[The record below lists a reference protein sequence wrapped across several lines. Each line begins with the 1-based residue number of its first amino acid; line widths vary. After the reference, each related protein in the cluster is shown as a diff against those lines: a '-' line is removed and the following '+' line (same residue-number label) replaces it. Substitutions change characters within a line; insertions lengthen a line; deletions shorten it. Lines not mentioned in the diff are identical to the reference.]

1 MTSMLGQRGGA
12 GNIQPRRDHSLPN
25 RTVHL
30 VREPG
35 HTGTAAGDR
44 RVRRTRQAL
53 VGALVELVLEK
64 RYDAITIQN
73 LLDRADVG
81 RATFYAHYRGKDDLL
96 LGSFEG
102 LLEALDRGM
111 DHGGAPSR
119 RLAPARELFHHVGQM
134 GEFHRALARAHMLD
148 RVYQA
153 GTNALSQSI
162 ARRLAGLP
170 GATLTDSAALP
181 ALAHG
186 FAGALFAMLRWWV
199 DHDTP
204 CSAERMDELYHTLL
218 ARSATDSSKGTNG
231 ETGV

>member
-12 GNIQPRRDHSLPN
+12 GNVQPRRDRSLPN
-25 RTVHL
+25 RSVHL
-30 VREPG
+30 IREPG
-35 HTGTAAGDR
+35 HTGTAMGDR

-53 VGALVELVLEK
+53 VDALVELVLEK

-96 LGSFEG
+96 LRSFEG

-111 DHGGAPSR
+111 DRGAPSR

-134 GEFHRALARAHMLD
+134 GELHRALARAHMLD

-153 GTNALSQSI
+153 GTSCLSRTI
-162 ARRLAGLP
+162 ARRLAALASETP
-170 GATLTDSAALP
+170 ADSASLP

-204 CSAERMDELYHTLL
+204 CSPERMDELFHTIR
-218 ARSATDSSKGTNG
+218 ARSATDSS
-231 ETGV
+231 